1 MPHFLRARFIL
12 ALGLGALAFILLPAV
27 QNGTRAPAERT
38 FTGRVVGI
46 TDGDT
51 ITVLHGQ
58 Q

>member
-1 MPHFLRARFIL
+1 MPRFLRARFSL
-12 ALGLGALAFILLPAV
+12 ALGLGALALILLSAV
-27 QNGTRAPAERT
+27 QNGTGAPAERT
-38 FTGRVVGI
+38 ITGKVVSI